1 MLAKLKILLLLPL
14 FLGLSCQKET
24 KPISQN
30 NNSKAFNL
38 FEKGKKADDIS
49 QKLDFYRQASKE
61 VKVSDTIL
69 PYILDHQIYYS
80 IYIKEYDSAFF
91 FANKMRNL
99 AQKNKDTLLI
109 AQSYYR
115 KARTFLSKKQYD
127 NVLENMYKAQQ
138 YYLLGGDSIKAGKRL
153 VEVAIAQERLGDL
166 AGSQQNN
173 TKALELLEHTKDS
186 AFLVSLYNSLAITY
200 RRLGDREEALKEF
213 QNALDHA
220 TASEEKITI
229 LNNIA
234 LIHADLKEYE
244 KALNIWQE
252 ISKIP
257 TKDSINWA
265 RAKENHLFY
274 KWLSNGTRE
283 IDSLKII
290 AKKRE
295 AWKDYSGLL
304 ASYAHLTSIYSKEKS
319 PLAKVYAEK
328 LLDASKKAKSDDD
341 RLLALDHL
349 VDLSEGNSSK
359 SYAQDYIKLS
369 DSLKKARINAK
380 NLFAKI
386 KYDEEQKLAEINNL
400 QELSAAQKL
409 DLLQQKNQKL
419 VAIFVIIL
427 LILLGV
433 GIFIFLQQRYKREKL
448 NERYKTEKQLAKKVH
463 DELANDVYQIMS
475 QLQEQKNDGILD
487 KLENV
492 YRRTRDISRENA
504 AIRTNENYK
513 DDLFY
518 MISKTGGNHIKLIMN
533 GFSTINWY
541 LIKEPQKIVIYRA
554 LQELLVNTR
563 KHSRAS
569 SLIISFIKEGKFI
582 EIIYR
587 DNGIGF
593 ETSAL
598 KKTSGLAN
606 TENRIKDIGGSFT
619 FETKPDAGFS
629 AKIKIPS

>member
-1 MLAKLKILLLLPL
+1 MLSKSKILLFLVL
-14 FLGLSCQKET
+14 FLCFSCRQENNFDKQPKEDRAYT
-24 KPISQN
+24 
-30 NNSKAFNL
+30 L

-49 QKLDFYRQASKE
+49 QKLSFYRLASKE
-61 VKVSDTIL
+61 AKVSDTIL

-80 IYIKEYDSAFF
+80 EYLKEYDSAFF
-91 FANKMRNL
+91 FANKMRDL
-99 AQKNKDTLLI
+99 ALKNKDTLLI

-115 KARTFLSKKQYD
+115 KARTFLAKKDYE

-166 AGSQQNN
+166 AGSQQSN
-173 TKALELLEHTKDS
+173 TRALELLKHTKDS

-200 RRLGDREEALKEF
+200 RRLGDRKEALKEF
-213 QNALDHA
+213 QNALDHS
-220 TASEEKITI
+220 TASEEKVTI
-229 LNNIA
+229 LNNMA

-244 KALNIWQE
+244 KALKIWQE

-290 AKKRE
+290 AEKRE

-304 ASYAHLTSIYSKEKS
+304 ASYAHLTSIYTREKS
-319 PLAKVYAEK
+319 PLAKIYAEK
-328 LLDASKKAKSDDD
+328 LLETSKSIKSEDDI
-341 RLLALDHL
+341 LLALDHL

-386 KYDEEQKLAEINNL
+386 RYDEEQKLVEIDHL
-400 QELSAAQKL
+400 QELSAKQQI

-419 VAIFVIIL
+419 VAIFAILLLLFLGVIIY
-427 LILLGV
+427 
-433 GIFIFLQQRYKREKL
+433 IFLQQKHKREKL

-463 DELANDVYQIMS
+463 DELANDIYQIMA
-475 QLQEQKNDGILD
+475 QLQEEKHAKILD
-487 KLENV
+487 QLENV

-504 AIRTNENYK
+504 AIKTNQNFKE
-513 DDLFY
+513 DLFY
-518 MISKTGGNHIKLIMN
+518 MISKTSGNHIKLITN
-533 GFSTINWY
+533 GFENISWNQIEET
-541 LIKEPQKIVIYRA
+541 KKITIYRV
-554 LQELLVNTR
+554 LQELLVNSR
-563 KHSRAS
+563 KHSKAS
-569 SLIISFIKEGKFI
+569 SLILSFANQKKFI
-582 EIIYR
+582 EINYR

-593 ETSAL
+593 DKSGL
-598 KKTSGLAN
+598 KKMSGLAN
-606 TENRIKDIGGSFT
+606 TENRIKDVNGSFT
-619 FETKPDAGFS
+619 FETEPNAGFS
-629 AKIKIPS
+629 ARIKIPN